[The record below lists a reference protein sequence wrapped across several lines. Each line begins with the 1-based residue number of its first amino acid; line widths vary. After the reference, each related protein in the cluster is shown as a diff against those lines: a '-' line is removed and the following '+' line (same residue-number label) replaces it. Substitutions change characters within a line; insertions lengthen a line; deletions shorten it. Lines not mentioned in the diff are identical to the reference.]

1 MTRQDQTVH
10 FRLTDAM
17 RIMDLFCARNSG
29 VYIFGHFKGAMIGI
43 VTMYETSLIAIHFGY
58 AKLGRLPRL
67 RLVSQSQL
75 QKRKQTMRSNR
86 LQRTAS
92 RAVN

>member
-1 MTRQDQTVH
+1 
-10 FRLTDAM
+10 M

-58 AKLGRLPRL
+58 AKLGIDCLGC
-67 RLVSQSQL
+67 
-75 QKRKQTMRSNR
+75 
-86 LQRTAS
+86 A
-92 RAVN
+92 